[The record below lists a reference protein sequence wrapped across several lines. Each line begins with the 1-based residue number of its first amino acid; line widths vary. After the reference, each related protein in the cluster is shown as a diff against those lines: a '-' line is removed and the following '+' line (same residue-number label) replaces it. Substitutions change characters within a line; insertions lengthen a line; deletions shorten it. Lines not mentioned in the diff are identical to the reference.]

1 MGQGINQYMQ
11 PAEMQLKSL
20 YTPLPLDWM
29 YEQLQQKQAETDK
42 YKQAAYKFSKPSEA
56 TGLRYMAGINPETK
70 LFNEYNDVSRWNQG
84 RIDEFNAIRSER
96 ASKILE
102 AYERSKGD
110 PTVINR
116 LLEDAN
122 KQEKAMQAEEKQ
134 IGEVKANY
142 EEQLKLVNKKE
153 LDENYQMLP
162 VYQQVRKYIEA
173 QKAGIPDNTFNP
185 TNTLKYFNM
194 QEAVQK
200 NIPLLKATNLGS
212 ISPVLK
218 SGKDFY
224 YYADFKGVTG
234 DALENMTNTLMNADP
249 RFKKTLDEKWLY
261 NKSMNKDFESYYSTP
276 EMTKERRYVYDEDG
290 KPIKTGK
297 KTKDGKDI
305 YKTEE
310 LKLTPYQA
318 YFKDESIKLI
328 SYARGF
334 KYETADR
341 HYRVN
346 PDEQK
351 RKDLQAEYNFNEAH
365 RPQIEQKVY
374 NMDITD
380 INKASRDK
388 YSWFEEMFTT
398 GTWGKSERQ
407 NAYTI
412 LKNRFDSNYTNIAG
426 TISDKKL
433 YLEGDKV
440 LKFAHN
446 NYDKPNEVKKTLL
459 DYAEKLKK
467 AGNIKGEYE
476 TKKLLNQYL
485 ESKKAEV
492 LVEHPVKGIIN
503 YYKSTNSDLGNVI
516 EQTVNTIYPG
526 AEKKSKQEQETIMK
540 DVQDKVNAY
549 QNEQS
554 SKYGLTDAFTSKE
567 SEEWNTL
574 LFGEKTDGKREDNGQ
589 SHNMVFSYIKDG
601 KLISNITY
609 DMLKDDLG
617 DDIKDK
623 VNTIGEESL
632 ATYGKDGVVQTRPK
646 VLHVAGEPGIEIYVG
661 KDRDVG
667 LNIKA
672 MPYKAV
678 FNAYVNGSTEKVSLD
693 DIKNMSGEDIDNT
706 KFAELDGTGINY
718 NIVSAP
724 KSIDSY
730 QQVNIA
736 PGIYTNVIV
745 AGESYYDKTRDKIIN
760 DRKIYVKNLF
770 SGTYEE
776 FSYADF
782 KELTDK
788 AMGNTNIHENTSAPN
803 YKTTNN
809 KQIVKKVYTSP
820 YE

>member
-1 MGQGINQYMQ
+1 M
-11 PAEMQLKSL
+11 
-20 YTPLPLDWM
+20 
-29 YEQLQQKQAETDK
+29 
-42 YKQAAYKFSKPSEA
+42 
-56 TGLRYMAGINPETK
+56 
-70 LFNEYNDVSRWNQG
+70 
-84 RIDEFNAIRSER
+84 
-96 ASKILE
+96 
-102 AYERSKGD
+102 
-110 PTVINR
+110 
-116 LLEDAN
+116 
-122 KQEKAMQAEEKQ
+122 
-134 IGEVKANY
+134 
-142 EEQLKLVNKKE
+142 
-153 LDENYQMLP
+153 
-162 VYQQVRKYIEA
+162 
-173 QKAGIPDNTFNP
+173 
-185 TNTLKYFNM
+185 
-194 QEAVQK
+194 
-200 NIPLLKATNLGS
+200 
-212 ISPVLK
+212 
-218 SGKDFY
+218 
-224 YYADFKGVTG
+224 GVTAG
-234 DALENMTNTLMNADP
+234 SGCPSTAGPFWTSFD
-249 RFKKTLDEKWLY
+249 
-261 NKSMNKDFESYYSTP
+261 SSY
-276 EMTKERRYVYDEDG
+276 G
-290 KPIKTGK
+290 
-297 KTKDGKDI
+297 
-305 YKTEE
+305 
-310 LKLTPYQA
+310 
-318 YFKDESIKLI
+318 
-328 SYARGF
+328 
-334 KYETADR
+334 
-341 HYRVN
+341 N
-346 PDEQK
+346 P
-351 RKDLQAEYNFNEAH
+351 A
-365 RPQIEQKVY
+365 PG
-374 NMDITD
+374 
-380 INKASRDK
+380 ASR
-388 YSWFEEMFTT
+388 
-398 GTWGKSERQ
+398 
-407 NAYTI
+407 
-412 LKNRFDSNYTNIAG
+412 
-426 TISDKKL
+426 KL
-433 YLEGDKV
+433 
-440 LKFAHN
+440 
-446 NYDKPNEVKKTLL
+446 
-459 DYAEKLKK
+459 
-467 AGNIKGEYE
+467 
-476 TKKLLNQYL
+476 
-485 ESKKAEV
+485 
-492 LVEHPVKGIIN
+492 
-503 YYKSTNSDLGNVI
+503 
-516 EQTVNTIYPG
+516 
-526 AEKKSKQEQETIMK
+526 
-540 DVQDKVNAY
+540 QDKVNAY

-574 LFGEKTDGKREDNGQ
+574 LFGEKIDGKREDNGQ

-661 KDRDVG
+661 KDRDAG

-706 KFAELDGTGINY
+706 KFAELDDTGINY